1 MLPSSRLS
9 FATSEASSR
18 HTLCPANPC
27 YSSELMTW
35 AGYFPPRST
44 RRAGSLPSVWTLS
57 RRFPFIH
64 ISAGC
69 GRVVSGHRAHLSRPN
84 LPLSMLTHALSH
96 SGETVGTP
104 SGVLAEIASCQ
115 LEYTYLALL
124 TGNKVYWENVR
135 CLFRSPRLLT

>member
-1 MLPSSRLS
+1 M
-9 FATSEASSR
+9 
-18 HTLCPANPC
+18 LCPVNPC
-27 YSSELMTW
+27 YYNEPMTW
-35 AGYFPPRST
+35 VGYFPPHST
-44 RRAGSLPSVWTLS
+44 RRAVSLPSVWTLS

-69 GRVVSGHRAHLSRPN
+69 GRVVSGHRAHLSCPS
-84 LPLSMLTHALSH
+84 LPLAMLTHALFL
-96 SGETVGTP
+96 SGETVGTA

-135 CLFRSPRLLT
+135 CLFRSPRSLT